1 MSKYLKVCTMCNKE
15 TFSYLTKVSG
25 IWCKSCYELV
35 NEFKST
41 IEAIKRMLAWRSS
54 KPGGEMLS
62 FVYHGKTDSALFKQS
77 FPGLGTWFGNANN
90 ALSNKGPDEWLRVKV
105 ERGELVDPYISLENI
120 NTKFGTSESGMRGSR
135 PAPRYAAPQSIEK
148 L

>member
-1 MSKYLKVCTMCNKE
+1 MCNKE

-62 FVYHGKTDSALFKQS
+62 FVYHLKSTKT
-77 FPGLGTWFGNANN
+77 W
-90 ALSNKGPDEWLRVKV
+90 
-105 ERGELVDPYISLENI
+105 
-120 NTKFGTSESGMRGSR
+120 
-135 PAPRYAAPQSIEK
+135 
-148 L
+148 